1 MLDSA
6 PRANIGETTMPRMM
20 PPVRLAASLAALALS
35 ATPALA
41 HESDKLGDVKFTV
54 SCASQKEFN
63 RAVAMLHSFWFAP
76 ADQAFRAIAANEPS
90 CGMAWWGV
98 AMVTLGNPLA
108 GSLSPAGLKAGWE
121 IVEKAKAAGAKTER
135 ERAYIEAVALFYRD
149 ADKIPHRQRAL
160 AYEKAME
167 QLAAKYPQ
175 DTEAKIF
182 YALSLN
188 ITLDPSDKSYK
199 NQLKAAGL
207 LEQVFAKQPEHPGV
221 AHYLI
226 HSYDF
231 PPIANKG
238 LTAAERYAKIAPAAP
253 HALHMPSH
261 IFTRVGRWQQSIDT
275 NRASAEIAMKEYAAK
290 PAAGAL
296 MNAYHAY
303 DYMAY
308 GHLQQ
313 GEDKAAQALAEKI
326 LEIKKIDLP
335 QVGGAI
341 AAPYALAAIP
351 VRLTLE
357 REQWAAAAKLDVPA
371 VDLPWTQWPQTVA
384 IIQFGKGLGAARS
397 GDVAGAERAAAEL
410 AKLRDALATAKQAY
424 WEQQVEIQMSVVE
437 AWAKFAAGKRD
448 EALAAMRAAA
458 DLEDKTE
465 KHPVTPGPII
475 PARELLGDMLLEA
488 GQAREALAAYEHSMK
503 VEPNRFRGLAGAA
516 RAAERAG
523 DKAKAQQYYTR
534 LLTLAAK
541 SDGDRPVL
549 QQARAF
555 TGAKQQ

>member
-1 MLDSA
+1 
-6 PRANIGETTMPRMM
+6 MPHMM

-41 HESDKLGDVKFTV
+41 HEGDKLGEVKFSV
-54 SCASQKEFN
+54 SCASQAEFN

-76 ADQAFRAIAANEPS
+76 AEQAFRTIAAKEPS

-135 ERAYIEAVALFYRD
+135 EKAYIEAVAHFYRD

-207 LEQVFAKQPEHPGV
+207 LEQVFTKQPEHPGV

-238 LTAAERYAKIAPAAP
+238 LDAAERYAKIAPAAP

-261 IFTRVGRWQQSIDT
+261 IFTRVGRWQQSIET
-275 NRASAEIAMKEYAAK
+275 NRASAEIAMKEYTAK

-313 GEDKAAQALAEKI
+313 GEDKAAQALAEKVI
-326 LEIKKIDLP
+326 EIKKIDLP

-351 VRLTLE
+351 VRVTLE
-357 REQWAAAAKLDVPA
+357 REQWAEAAKLERPA
-371 VDLPWTQWPQTVA
+371 VDLPWSQWPQTVA
-384 IIQFGKGLGAARS
+384 ITQFGKGLGAARS
-397 GDVAGAERAAAEL
+397 GDVAAAERAAAEL
-410 AKLRDALATAKQAY
+410 GKLKEALGAAKQAY
-424 WEQQVEIQMSVVE
+424 WEQQVEIQQAVVE
-437 AWAKFAAGKRD
+437 AWAKYAAGKRD

-458 DLEDKTE
+458 DLEDRTE

-488 GQAREALAAYEHSMK
+488 GQAREALAAYEHSMQ

-523 DKAKAQQYYTR
+523 EKEKAHQYYKR
-534 LLTLAAK
+534 LLDLAAK
-541 SDGDRPVL
+541 GDGERPVL

-555 TGAKQQ
+555 TGTKQQ

>member
-1 MLDSA
+1 MQHFSPLL
-6 PRANIGETTMPRMM
+6 RF
-20 PPVRLAASLAALALS
+20 AASVSLLALS
-35 ATPALA
+35 AAPALA
-41 HESDKLGDVKFTV
+41 HEPPGSGERLGQVQFQV
-54 SCASQKEFN
+54 SCASQQEFN
-63 RAVAMLHSFWFAP
+63 RAVALLHSFWFAP
-76 ADQAFRAIAANEPS
+76 ADQAFRAIAAKEPS

-108 GSLSPAGLKAGWE
+108 GTLSPAGLKAGWE
-121 IVEKAKAAGAKTER
+121 IVEKAQTAGAKTER
-135 ERAYIEAVALFYRD
+135 ERAYIAAVAHFYRD
-149 ADKIPHRQRAL
+149 ADKIPHRQRVV

-167 QLAAKYPQ
+167 QLAAKYPT

-188 ITLDPSDKSYK
+188 VTLDPTDKSYK
-199 NQLKAAGL
+199 NQLKAAAI
-207 LEQVFAKQPEHPGV
+207 LETVFAQQPQHPGV

-238 LTAAERYAKIAPAAP
+238 LSAAERYAKIAPDSP

-275 NRASAEIAMKEYAAK
+275 NRASAEVAMKEYAAK

-313 GEDKAAQALAEKI
+313 GEDKAAAALAAKI

-357 REQWAAAAKLDVPA
+357 RDQWAEAAKLEGPA
-371 VDLPWTQWPQTVA
+371 VELPWSQWPQTVA
-384 IIQFGKGLGAARS
+384 ITQFGKGLGAARS
-397 GDVAGAERAAAEL
+397 GDVAAAERAAAEL
-410 AKLRDALATAKQAY
+410 GKLKEALGAAKQAY
-424 WEQQVEIQMSVVE
+424 WEQQVEIQQAVVE

-458 DLEDKTE
+458 DLEERTE

-488 GQAREALAAYEHSMK
+488 GQAKEALAAYEHSMR
-503 VEPNRFRGLAGAA
+503 VEPNRFRGIAGAA
-516 RAAERAG
+516 RAAEKAG
-523 DKAKAQQYYTR
+523 DTATAQKYYRR
-534 LLTLAAK
+534 LLEIAAK
-541 SDGDRPVL
+541 GDGDRPAL
-549 QQARAF
+549 QQARAV
-555 TGAKQQ
+555 TGVKQP

>member
-1 MLDSA
+1 M
-6 PRANIGETTMPRMM
+6 TMQRTISLLG
-20 PPVRLAASLAALALS
+20 LATSLAALSFA
-35 ATPALA
+35 AAPALA
-41 HESDKLGDVKFTV
+41 QEGDKLGEVKFPL
-54 SCASQKEFN
+54 SCASQPEFN

-76 ADQAFRAIAANEPS
+76 ADQALRAIAAKEPS

-135 ERAYIEAVALFYRD
+135 ENAYIDAVAHFYRD
-149 ADKIPHRQRAL
+149 ADKIPHRQRTL
-160 AYEKAME
+160 AYETAME
-167 QLAAKYPQ
+167 QLAAKYP
-175 DTEAKIF
+175 DDVEARIF

-188 ITLDPSDKSYK
+188 ITLNPGDKTYK

-207 LEQVFAKQPEHPGV
+207 LEEVFAKQPEHPGV

-238 LTAAERYAKIAPAAP
+238 LNAAERYAKIAPAAP

-275 NRASAEIAMKEYAAK
+275 NRASAETAMKEYAAK

-313 GEDKAAQALAEKI
+313 GEDKAAQALAAKV

-341 AAPYALAAIP
+341 AASYALAAIP
-351 VRLTLE
+351 VRLALE
-357 REQWAAAAKLDVPA
+357 RDNWAAAAKLEAPA
-371 VDLPWTQWPQTVA
+371 VELNWTQWPQTLA
-384 IIQFGKGLGAARS
+384 ITAFGRGLGAARS
-397 GDVAGAERAAAEL
+397 GDVAGAERAAGEL
-410 AKLRDALATAKQAY
+410 AKLRDQLAAAKQPY
-424 WEQQVEIQMSVVE
+424 WEQQVEIQLTVVE
-437 AWAKFAAGKRD
+437 AWTKYAAGKRD
-448 EALAAMRAAA
+448 EALAQMRAAA
-458 DLEDKTE
+458 DLEDRTE

-475 PARELLGDMLLEA
+475 PARELLGDMLLDA
-488 GQAREALAAYEHSMK
+488 GKAKEALAAYEHSMK
-503 VEPNRFRGLAGAA
+503 LEPNRFRGIAGAA
-516 RAAERAG
+516 RAAEQAG
-523 DKAKAQQYYTR
+523 DKATAQQYYKR
-534 LLTLAAK
+534 LLELAAK

-555 TGAKQQ
+555 TGVKTQ

>member
-1 MLDSA
+1 MQ
-6 PRANIGETTMPRMM
+6 RMM
-20 PPVRLAASLAALALS
+20 PPIRLAASLAALAL
-35 ATPALA
+35 AAAPAPA
-41 HESDKLGDVKFTV
+41 HEGDKLGEVKFDV
-54 SCASQKEFN
+54 SCTSTAEFN

-76 ADQAFRAIAANEPS
+76 AEQAFRAIAANVPS

-121 IVEKAKAAGAKTER
+121 IVEKAKAAGANTER
-135 ERAYIEAVALFYRD
+135 EKAYIDAVAHFYRD
-149 ADKIPHRQRAL
+149 ADKIPHRQRVL

-167 QLAAKYPQ
+167 QLAVTYPQ

-238 LTAAERYAKIAPAAP
+238 LDAAERYTKIAPAAP

-261 IFTRVGRWQQSIDT
+261 IFTRVGRWQQSIDS
-275 NRASAEIAMKEYAAK
+275 NRTSAEVAMKEYAAK
-290 PAAGAL
+290 PATRPL
-296 MNAYHAY
+296 LDAYHAY

-313 GEDKAAQALAEKI
+313 AEDKAAAVLAAKI

-335 QVGGAI
+335 QIGGAI
-341 AAPYALAAIP
+341 VAPYALAALP
-351 VRLTLE
+351 VRVALE
-357 REQWAAAAKLDVPA
+357 REQWAEAAKLEMPA
-371 VDLPWTQWPQTVA
+371 VDLPWNQWPQTIA
-384 IIQFGKGLGAARS
+384 ITQFGKGLGAARS
-397 GDVAGAERAAAEL
+397 GDIAGGERAAAEL
-410 AKLRDALATAKQAY
+410 GKLKEALGAAKQAY
-424 WEQQVEIQMSVVE
+424 WEQQVEIQQAVVE
-437 AWAKFAAGKRD
+437 AWAKYAAGKRD

-458 DLEDKTE
+458 DLEDRTE

-523 DKAKAQQYYTR
+523 EKEKAQQYYTR
-534 LLTLAAK
+534 LLDLAAK
-541 SDGDRPVL
+541 GDGDRPVL

-555 TGAKQQ
+555 TGTKQQ